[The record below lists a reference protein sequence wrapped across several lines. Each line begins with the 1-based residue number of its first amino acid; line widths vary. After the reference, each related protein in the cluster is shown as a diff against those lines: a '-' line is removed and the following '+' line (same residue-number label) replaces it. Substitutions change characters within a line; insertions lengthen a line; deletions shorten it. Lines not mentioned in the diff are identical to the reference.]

1 MQKCWGEN
9 LLSRAQYMECK
20 STPQSL
26 IAFTK
31 SKIKTYHPCAN
42 LNSPCTN
49 SSHSKTQQD
58 LVMSLGHVKHHIF
71 S

>member
-9 LLSRAQYMECK
+9 LISRAQYMECI

-31 SKIKTYHPCAN
+31 SQIKTYHPCAY
-42 LNSPCTN
+42 LNSPCN
-49 SSHSKTQQD
+49 NFSKGKTQQD
-58 LVMSLGHVKHHIF
+58 LVMSLHHIKVHNF